1 MSGNGQRKKADDFRA
16 LHHGDAPL
24 VLANIWDAG
33 SAVLAASLGFP
44 ALATTSAGVAWA
56 LGYPDGERM
65 ERREMLDAVERIA
78 ARVALP
84 VSADME
90 GGYGET
96 PDEVA
101 ETMRRTL
108 AAGAVG
114 VNLEDGLDHAAGILR
129 DLDLATECIAAA
141 RGAGEAAGVPL
152 VINART
158 DVYFDRG
165 ATADEKF
172 KEAVRRANAYLEAG
186 ADCAFVIAVAEAAA
200 IDELAREIDGP
211 VNIIAGSGGLDLNGL
226 ADLGVKRISLA
237 GGMKR
242 TVFGVLRDA
251 LEEIRDAG
259 TLGFLKDG
267 MAHPELD
274 KLFET

>member
-33 SAVLAASLGFP
+33 SAVLAASLSFP

-211 VNIIAGSGGLDLNGL
+211 VNIIAGSGGLDINGL
-226 ADLGVKRISLA
+226 AALGVKRISLA
-237 GGMKR
+237 GGMTR
-242 TVFGVLRDA
+242 TVFGTLRDA
-251 LEEIRDAG
+251 LVEIRDAG
-259 TLGFLKDG
+259 TLGFLEGG
-267 MAHPELD
+267 MAHPELN
-274 KLFET
+274 KLFEA

>member
-1 MSGNGQRKKADDFRA
+1 MGAPDQATKAEAFRA
-16 LHHGDAPL
+16 LHHGDEAL
-24 VLANIWDAG
+24 VLPNVSDAG
-33 SAVLAASLGFP
+33 TAVLTASMGFP
-44 ALATTSAGVAWA
+44 ALATASAGVAWA
-56 LGYPDGERM
+56 QGYPDGEQM
-65 ERREMLDAVERIA
+65 ERGEMLEAVRRIA
-78 ARVALP
+78 SRVALP

-90 GGYGET
+90 GGYGAT
-96 PDEVA
+96 PEEVA
-101 ETMRRTL
+101 ETVRLTL
-108 AAGAVG
+108 EAGAIG
-114 VNLEDGLDHAAGILR
+114 VNLEDGLDHAAGTMR
-129 DLDLATECIAAA
+129 DMGLANDCIKAA
-141 RGAGEAAGVPL
+141 RSAGQDAGIPV

-158 DVYFDRG
+158 DVYFDKG
-165 ATADEKF
+165 ASEENKLSDAIT
-172 KEAVRRANAYLEAG
+172 RANAYLEAG

-211 VNIIAGSGGLDLNGL
+211 VNIIAGSGGLDINGL